1 MAYQVPGA
9 HHPWRQYRDRALRE
23 SKDEAVK
30 EKIRVT
36 VKQFIS
42 DLVEGWDNAEIVTTD
57 SYTYEEGRFKLS
69 ELSQSKQAAWL
80 ANILKKN
87 YGN

>member
-1 MAYQVPGA
+1 MAFQIPSA
-9 HHPWRQYRDRALRE
+9 HHPWRRYENRE
-23 SKDEAVK
+23 LK
-30 EKIRVT
+30 ESTEIAKEEKVSVS

-42 DLVEGWDNAEIVTTD
+42 DLVEGWDNCEVITT
-57 SYTYEEGRFKLS
+57 SEYTEGRFRLS